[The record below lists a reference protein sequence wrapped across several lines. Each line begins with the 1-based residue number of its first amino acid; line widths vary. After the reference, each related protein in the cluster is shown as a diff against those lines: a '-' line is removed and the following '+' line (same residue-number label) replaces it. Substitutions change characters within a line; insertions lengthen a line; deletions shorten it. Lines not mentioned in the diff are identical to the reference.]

1 MLLVATTSQRLK
13 LTIDTNR
20 STYFS
25 LIKMPH
31 LSKRFGHVKAI
42 SFFCIIKTF
51 KKQKFALSNDHDY
64 LGLVKSFRL
73 QKQRKERQGENSVFF
88 RYYPLQFRLTS
99 YCVSEPPFQAVIH
112 DCQRD
117 GHGQYNQWP

>member
-64 LGLVKSFRL
+64 LGLVKVLGFRN
-73 QKQRKERQGENSVFF
+73 KERKDRVRTLSFSVIT
-88 RYYPLQFRLTS
+88 L
-99 YCVSEPPFQAVIH
+99 
-112 DCQRD
+112 
-117 GHGQYNQWP
+117 YNFG